1 MYNMMEVELFGY
13 LQCRADQVRR
23 SSTKLPSR
31 LIPCHNTLT
40 AVATMAPRKTYIIG
54 VGKTKYEKPRNR
66 IGYEE
71 LGLQAATKALL
82 DAGIK

>member
-1 MYNMMEVELFGY
+1 M
-13 LQCRADQVRR
+13 
-23 SSTKLPSR
+23 PS
-31 LIPCHNTLT
+31 
-40 AVATMAPRKTYIIG
+40 RKTYIIG

-82 DAGIK
+82 DAGIKCFYTLHVANSR

>member
-1 MYNMMEVELFGY
+1 MGN
-13 LQCRADQVRR
+13 QR
-23 SSTKLPSR
+23 T
-31 LIPCHNTLT
+31 
-40 AVATMAPRKTYIIG
+40 TYIIG
-54 VGKTKYEKPRNR
+54 TGKTKYEKPRNR

>member
-1 MYNMMEVELFGY
+1 M
-13 LQCRADQVRR
+13 
-23 SSTKLPSR
+23 
-31 LIPCHNTLT
+31 T
-40 AVATMAPRKTYIIG
+40 ARKTYIVG

-82 DAGIK
+82 DAGIKYVAPRALTFFCDLFNSYDEVEQAYVGCEHLLHTDISDH

>member
-1 MYNMMEVELFGY
+1 MG
-13 LQCRADQVRR
+13 
-23 SSTKLPSR
+23 
-31 LIPCHNTLT
+31 
-40 AVATMAPRKTYIIG
+40 RKTYVIG

-82 DAGIK
+82 DAGVKQGTIPSNVLHRLTYAQL